1 MAVGVI
7 DLVLERVG
15 LLIREAEHTDINLDS
30 RIIGEE
36 HDQTGSQA
44 DIDRIILLVSTAKI
58 LTDTLGK
65 FGDTATHF
73 ELDLIEETETF
84 GITEREIIA
93 HEDRAIIIM
102 GEGIDM
108 VEIHTGFGIE
118 HEVGISEFKERTLIG
133 ELCAE
138 DPIVTYSESHHWGNL
153 KRICI
158 GIDILEDNKLIIILI
173 GLGIRER
180 ESGDPLPLRDKHGLL
195 DLMFKRDDLMSIS
208 DTDRIDYSG
217 VKMDGIGKRVLTLS
231 A

>member
-93 HEDRAIIIM
+93 HEDRAKIIM
-102 GEGIDM
+102 
-108 VEIHTGFGIE
+108 
-118 HEVGISEFKERTLIG
+118 
-133 ELCAE
+133 
-138 DPIVTYSESHHWGNL
+138 
-153 KRICI
+153 
-158 GIDILEDNKLIIILI
+158 
-173 GLGIRER
+173 
-180 ESGDPLPLRDKHGLL
+180 
-195 DLMFKRDDLMSIS
+195 
-208 DTDRIDYSG
+208 
-217 VKMDGIGKRVLTLS
+217 
-231 A
+231 